1 MEAFVT
7 DRANQ
12 PAMQHS
18 PTPDPP
24 LRDFLPGSQIEIIN
38 PNLERGKVRSVL
50 FDFDGTLS
58 LIREGWQQVMAP
70 MMVEIL
76 LDLNTGES
84 GDELTAVVTDYV
96 DRLTGKQTIYQMMAL
111 AEQVKQRG
119 GEPLDPVEYKHMYLD
134 RLWQRIEGR
143 VAALKRG
150 ETEPDDMLVPGSR
163 GLLTALHERGVSLYL
178 ASGTDEPYVLDEAR
192 ALQVDGF
199 FGERIYGALDDYKRF
214 SKAMIINRIIQTHG
228 LAGPEFLAFG
238 DGYVEIENTKDVGG
252 IAVGVATDE
261 ARREGVDHWKRTRL
275 IGAGAD
281 VIIPEFREHGRLISH
296 LFGED

>member
-1 MEAFVT
+1 MEASVAEV
-7 DRANQ
+7 ANHRF
-12 PAMQHS
+12 MQS
-18 PTPDPP
+18 SSTPDPP

-38 PNLERGKVRSVL
+38 PGIERGKVRSVL

-58 LIREGWQQVMAP
+58 LIREGWQQVMVP

-76 LDLNTGES
+76 LDLGSGES
-84 GDELTAVVTDYV
+84 ADELTAVVTDYV
-96 DRLTGKQTIYQMMAL
+96 DRLTGKQTIYQMIEL
-111 AEQVKQRG
+111 AEQVKRRG
-119 GEPLDPVEYKHMYLD
+119 GAPLDPLEYKHMYLD

-143 VAALKRG
+143 VTALKSG
-150 ETEPDDMLVPGSR
+150 GTDPDDMLVPGSR
-163 GLLTALHERGVSLYL
+163 ALLTALQERGASMYL

-214 SKAMIINRIIQTHG
+214 SKAMIISRIVETHH

-238 DGYVEIENTKDVGG
+238 DGYVEIENAKDVGG
-252 IAVGVATDE
+252 IAVGAATDE

-281 VIIPEFREHGRLISH
+281 LIIPEFREHEQLLAY
-296 LFGED
+296 LFAED